1 MNKFLFLTII
11 CFASFILLS
20 FIVINNSKSHSNSLY
35 FDNIINFDIS
45 LFNAINELHV
55 KLPTEVNQFMI
66 VITLYGRE
74 IFLPFVLLLIFIF
87 GGKNGRK
94 TVIITGISLLILIPG
109 VSLTKDYI
117 ERPRP
122 FVPSV
127 DTLMSADTNYS
138 FPSGHSTLII
148 AGSVT
153 PLILFK
159 GNKYTKI
166 LPIVLVIDAV
176 LVSFSRIYVGVH
188 YPFDVLGGFFL
199 GSGVSLLI
207 IYLINNIPKT
217 RKIIGPYKFKNF

>member
-1 MNKFLFLTII
+1 MNKNFFLTIV
-11 CFASFILLS
+11 CFISFILLS
-20 FIVINNSKSHSNSLY
+20 FIVINKSNNLY
-35 FDNIINFDIS
+35 FDKIINVDIS
-45 LFNAINELHV
+45 LFIAINDFHI
-55 KLPTEVNQFMI
+55 KLPAEVNQFMI

-94 TVIITGISLLILIPG
+94 TVIITGISILILIPT
-109 VSLTKDYI
+109 VSITKDYI

-122 FVPSV
+122 FIPGF
-127 DTLMSADTNYS
+127 DPLMSADTNYS
-138 FPSGHSTLII
+138 FPSGHSTLIV
-148 AGSVT
+148 AGSIT

-166 LPIVLVIDAV
+166 LLIVLVIDAG

-199 GSGVSLLI
+199 GSGISLFI
-207 IYLINNIPKT
+207 ICLINNIPKIRT
-217 RKIIGPYKFKNF
+217 IISTYKFKNF

>member
-1 MNKFLFLTII
+1 MNKIFFLTIA

-20 FIVINNSKSHSNSLY
+20 FIVINKSNNIY
-35 FDNIINFDIS
+35 FDNIINVDIS
-45 LFNAINELHV
+45 FFIAINEFQV
-55 KLPTEVNQFMI
+55 KLPTELDQFMI

-74 IFLPFVLLLIFIF
+74 IFLPFVLILIFIF

-94 TVIITGISLLILIPG
+94 TVIITGISILMLIPI
-109 VSLTKDYI
+109 VSITKDYI

-122 FVPSV
+122 FVPDL

-138 FPSGHSTLII
+138 FPSGHSTLIV

-153 PLILFK
+153 TLILFK

-166 LPIVLVIDAV
+166 LPIVLVIDAG
-176 LVSFSRIYVGVH
+176 LVCFSRIYVGVH

-199 GSGVSLLI
+199 GSGISLLI
-207 IYLINNIPKT
+207 ICLINNIPKIRT
-217 RKIIGPYKFKNF
+217 IISNYKFKDS